1 MCVCV
6 CVCVCVRAH
15 TSVCAHVRTLK
26 AHTEKGTGLHSVLN
40 TWDSFRLAIEDSLLA

>member
-1 MCVCV
+1 MGLCVCV
-6 CVCVCVRAH
+6 CVCVCVCAR
-15 TSVCAHVRTLK
+15 AHVRTLK